1 MTKIIID
8 RLETW
13 NLGKASGYFEKAKDE
28 IHILSGEDQEFR
40 TLVHETTHADRQNK
54 PTFRLASFF
63 KTPIITAF
71 LLVSLTFMVFY
82 DSFISHNYGGFVV
95 VGFIYSIGFFC
106 EIYEE
111 AKADKAMLKSCREIR
126 VNRGRI

>member
-40 TLVHETTHADRQNK
+40 TLIHETTHADRQNK
-54 PTFRLASFF
+54 STFRLASFF
-63 KTPIITAF
+63 KTPLVNAI
-71 LLVSLTFMVFY
+71 LLAIMVFFAFY
-82 DSFISHNYGGFVV
+82 STFIGHNFY
-95 VGFIYSIGFFC
+95 GFIAAGLIYSTGFFC
-106 EIYEE
+106 EIY
-111 AKADKAMLKSCREIR
+111 
-126 VNRGRI
+126 

>member
-54 PTFRLASFF
+54 STFRLASFF
-63 KTPIITAF
+63 KTPVVYAVLLT
-71 LLVSLTFMVFY
+71 LLVFWGFY
-82 DSFISHNYGGFVV
+82 GELINHNLYGFIAVGFV
-95 VGFIYSIGFFC
+95 FSIGFFC

-111 AKADKAMLKSCREIR
+111 YKADQAMLKSCQEIR